1 MTLPFAQRA
10 LPEAGAWRVHPDP
23 IALPRLSHDGPG
35 LNRYDDPFA
44 QYAVRYA
51 AENVTGA
58 LLETMARF
66 RPARLAR
73 CATRRSR
80 DAGTTDGS
88 RRRARP

>member
-66 RPARLAR
+66 SA
-73 CATRRSR
+73 CAIGGSSGTRV
-80 DAGTTDGS
+80 
-88 RRRARP
+88 